1 MYPLLKMQKMYKA
14 DQHQNGI
21 TPRRTEK
28 INKSMFFSRFS
39 ASIKTL
45 YHFPYGNE
53 QLTSRNCI
61 YHAVSINLYINVNM
75 AVVSVLKMVD
85 DIVPLSK
92 YIEEELKDKTYL
104 WVKSTLQKVNVE
116 QQRKKSMI
124 VDKVE
129 QKHSLRKEAFSWE
142 ANWKCKWALRSGG
155 FGSFTKEFV
164 LISSLRIRRSKQA
177 CG

>member
-1 MYPLLKMQKMYKA
+1 M
-14 DQHQNGI
+14 
-21 TPRRTEK
+21 
-28 INKSMFFSRFS
+28 
-39 ASIKTL
+39 
-45 YHFPYGNE
+45 
-53 QLTSRNCI
+53 
-61 YHAVSINLYINVNM
+61 
-75 AVVSVLKMVD
+75 VL
-85 DIVPLSK
+85 
-92 YIEEELKDKTYL
+92 
-104 WVKSTLQKVNVE
+104 Q
-116 QQRKKSMI
+116 MI

>member
-1 MYPLLKMQKMYKA
+1 
-14 DQHQNGI
+14 
-21 TPRRTEK
+21 
-28 INKSMFFSRFS
+28 
-39 ASIKTL
+39 
-45 YHFPYGNE
+45 
-53 QLTSRNCI
+53 
-61 YHAVSINLYINVNM
+61 M

-92 YIEEELKDKTYL
+92 Y
-104 WVKSTLQKVNVE
+104 
-116 QQRKKSMI
+116 MI